1 MEVPVGDERLL
12 GVQGRAGDLSGSAVA
27 TVVARRALARHPIGA
42 PLLAGGGLL
51 LGCLALRA
59 VDPTGGPTICPFK
72 AWTGLDCP
80 GCGATRA
87 AHQLLNG
94 HIGAAL
100 DLNVL
105 FVVAAPFL
113 AWWAVAR
120 LTRSFGGPRWPVPRV
135 SVQWLRV
142 AAVVLIA
149 FGVVRNL
156 PMEPFHWLGTA

>member
-1 MEVPVGDERLL
+1 MPSIP
-12 GVQGRAGDLSGSAVA
+12 A
-27 TVVARRALARHPIGA
+27 
-42 PLLAGGGLL
+42 
-51 LGCLALRA
+51 
-59 VDPTGGPTICPFK
+59 GGPTICPFK

-94 HIGAAL
+94 HVMAAL

-105 FVVAAPFL
+105 FVLAVPFL

-120 LTRSFGGPRWPVPRV
+120 LTRGFGSRV
-135 SVQWLRV
+135 LPMPAVSAQWLRV
-142 AAVVLIA
+142 AVVVLIA
-149 FGVVRNL
+149 FGVLRNL